1 MNRNVLRIGFLCLAS
16 ALFLAGCGNKVS
28 ASGKATTLAP
38 AAVEHEENTG
48 LVTVDRPDQFPFVT
62 AGEHME
68 TPELHVTGSV
78 SPDVSRNIPVISL
91 ASGRVVEIHAR
102 IGDAVTEGQL
112 LMRIQS
118 SDISQ
123 AFSDYRQALADEEL
137 ASKQLERAE
146 LLYEKGAIAQK
157 DVEVAEDAEVKTK
170 VTVETTTEHL
180 RLLGA

>member
-68 TPELHVTGSV
+68 TPELNVTGTV

-91 ASGRVVEIHAR
+91 ASGRVIEMRAR
-102 IGDAVTEGQL
+102 IGDSVAKGQL
-112 LMRIQS
+112 LMRVQS
-118 SDISQ
+118 ADVSQ
-123 AFSDYRQALADEEL
+123 AFSDYRQAVADETL
-137 ASKQLERAE
+137 SHAQLERSK
-146 LLYEKGAIAQK
+146 LLFEK
-157 DVEVAEDAEVKTK
+157 
-170 VTVETTTEHL
+170 
-180 RLLGA
+180 